1 MRTKDSDQHP
11 HQNRGRRKCVILAL
25 AVALAPATARAARL
39 PLYGG
44 LPLCTP
50 TVTVPAGAA
59 VYCLAIAKTPATQPI
74 NVLVARILARGG
86 RLVTQFGYG
95 FAAAPGVVSVGWYAE
110 EFAGSFSPRS
120 RYCQVVIDPAD
131 ASLTV
136 DFAVHVNGQIVYEAN
151 EKSLGPCPTNS
162 GQKPVTPSQGE

>member
-1 MRTKDSDQHP
+1 MHTKDSDLHP
-11 HQNRGRRKCVILAL
+11 HQNRGRRKGAALAL
-25 AVALAPATARAARL
+25 ATLLLPAAASAGQL

-50 TVTVPAGAA
+50 SVTVPAGGA
-59 VYCLAIAKTPATQPI
+59 VYCLAIAQTPASEPI
-74 NVLVARILARGG
+74 NVLVARILGQGG

-95 FAAAPGVVSVGWYAE
+95 FGAAPGVVSVGWYAE

-131 ASLTV
+131 ATLTV

-162 GQKPVTPSQGE
+162 GQNR